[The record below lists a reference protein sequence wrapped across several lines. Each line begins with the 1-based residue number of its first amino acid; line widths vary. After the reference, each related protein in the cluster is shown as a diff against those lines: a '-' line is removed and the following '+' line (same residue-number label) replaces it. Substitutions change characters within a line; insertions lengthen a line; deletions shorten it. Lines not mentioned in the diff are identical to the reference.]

1 MPGHHRVR
9 FADITSTPSST
20 FSDATLASSPGPA
33 TPPALKQ
40 SPLPAKHRSAFSPA
54 YYPTSPLPA
63 APVQIHPILACATGY
78 ATPLTWDVSQFVE
91 SVLVRASNGTVRPL
105 SDQVVKEPATT
116 PKVASITIIS
126 EQLPWAIT
134 VHPKSDAHWAAPY
147 VTVGDVLYTLY
158 RTLRLGVTTAEQL
171 LCDSAHY
178 QRVHDAYVARCERIA
193 HPGDRAEEKSKGVK
207 RVDFLLQARMFKG
220 LSLVPEGI
228 PAKGLAPGVVWQ
240 LHVAR
245 P

>member
-9 FADITSTPSST
+9 FADIPSTPSST
-20 FSDATLASSPGPA
+20 SDATLASSPGPA
-33 TPPALKQ
+33 TPPALHP
-40 SPLPAKHRSAFSPA
+40 SPLPAKHRGVFSPA
-54 YYPTSPLPA
+54 YYPSSPLPA
-63 APVQIHPILACATGY
+63 APVRLHPVLAGVPAY
-78 ATPLTWDVSQFVE
+78 PAPLVWDVSQPTE
-91 SVLVRASNGTVRPL
+91 SVQVRTSTSTQPL
-105 SDQVVKEPATT
+105 TDRLVKEPATE
-116 PKVASITIIS
+116 PKLGSITIIC

-134 VHPKSDAHWAAPY
+134 VTPVPDAPGWKAPY

-158 RTLRLGVTTAEQL
+158 RTLRLSATEAERS
-171 LCDSAHY
+171 LCDSAHLR
-178 QRVHDAYVARCERIA
+178 RVHNAYVARYERIA
-193 HPGDRAEEKSKGVK
+193 HPGERELEKSKYIK
-207 RVDFLLQARMFKG
+207 RVDFLCTSRMFQG